1 MQRGNRAE
9 GYLGEQK
16 AAEYLKQKGYRI
28 LERNFYS
35 RYGEIDIIAREGKY
49 LVFVEVKYRTNTSH
63 GSPQEAV
70 SRSKQ
75 RTICRVANYYC
86 LKHGMQE
93 GTACRFDV
101 VAILGD
107 DVTLLRN
114 AFEYQ
119 C

>member
-1 MQRGNRAE
+1 MA
-9 GYLGEQK
+9 EQK
-16 AAEYLKQKGYRI
+16 AADYLKQKGYRI

-63 GSPQEAV
+63 GTPQEAV
-70 SRSKQ
+70 SYSKQ

-86 LKHGMQE
+86 LKRGIQE

-101 VAILGD
+101 VAILGN
-107 DVTLLRN
+107 DVTLFRN

-119 C
+119 G